1 MKIVQ
6 NSFNHNLY
14 IHTLILNIE
23 NTFNTQMRKVLV
35 IALDAIFLEALPPLQ
50 IAKKGVKWVKEGSKW
65 SCKVRN
71 AMNHML

>member
-23 NTFNTQMRKVLV
+23 NTFNTQIRKVLI
-35 IALDAIFLEALPPLQ
+35 IALMQYFCKPYLLFKLQ
-50 IAKKGVKWVKEGSKW
+50 RKVSNGSKRDQ
-65 SCKVRN
+65 SGLVKFEN

>member
-23 NTFNTQMRKVLV
+23 NTFNTN
-35 IALDAIFLEALPPLQ
+35 E
-50 IAKKGVKWVKEGSKW
+50 KGPCNSP
-65 SCKVRN
+65 
-71 AMNHML
+71 